1 MSCRWSKYTLQGG
14 IKTKTELVS
23 TKIRKE
29 LEEQG
34 GKEEQNIQ
42 GIGDKSRE
50 DSVVTSKRN
59 RHTTNQAETSGIKKH
74 GNMSVRLWTLDH

>member
-59 RHTTNQAETSGIKKH
+59 RHYQSSGNIRYQKTWQH
-74 GNMSVRLWTLDH
+74 VS

>member
-42 GIGDKSRE
+42 VRGGIGDR
-50 DSVVTSKRN
+50 VGRI
-59 RHTTNQAETSGIKKH
+59 Q
-74 GNMSVRLWTLDH
+74 